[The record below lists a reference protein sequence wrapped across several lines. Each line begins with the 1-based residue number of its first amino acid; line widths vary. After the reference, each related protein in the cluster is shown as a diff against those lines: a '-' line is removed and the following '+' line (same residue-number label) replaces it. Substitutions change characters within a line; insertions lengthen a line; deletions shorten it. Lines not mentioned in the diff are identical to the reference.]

1 MSHHIVELKDVYF
14 RYPDGTE
21 ALKGIS
27 FKVFHG
33 ESVGIAGANG
43 TGKTT
48 LLMNL
53 SGHLLPTKGEV
64 SIGDMPLSKKTRQEV
79 RKKVGFVFQRPDD
92 QLFMPTVY
100 EDVAFG
106 PINLGLTPEKV
117 DERVRSTLEI
127 VGCLH
132 LINRPPHRISEGQK
146 SAVAIATVMAMNPD
160 ILVMDEPAS
169 NLDPKS
175 RRQLINLLK
184 EFKHTKIIATH
195 DLDLILDVCE
205 RCIVIKDG
213 MIMAD
218 GPAEE
223 ILLKE
228 VLLEENNL
236 ELPLSRQNV
245 AYKGLNLK
253 ATKAFPG
260 KG

>member
-33 ESVGIAGANG
+33 ESVGITGANG
-43 TGKTT
+43 AGKTT
-48 LLMNL
+48 LLLNL
-53 SGHLLPTKGEV
+53 DGHLLPTKGEI
-64 SIGDMPLSKKTRQEV
+64 SIGEIPLTKKTRQEI
-79 RKKVGFVFQRPDD
+79 RKKVGFLFQRPDD

-100 EDVAFG
+100 DDVAFG
-106 PINLGLTPEKV
+106 PINLGLIPEKV
-117 DERVRSTLEI
+117 DERVKYALEK

-132 LINRPPHRISEGQK
+132 LMRRPPHRLSEGQK
-146 SAVAIATVMAMNPD
+146 RAVAIATVMAMHPD

-184 EFKHTKIIATH
+184 GFKHTKIIASH
-195 DLDLILDVCE
+195 DLDLILDLCE

-213 MIMAD
+213 TVMTD
-218 GPAEE
+218 GSAEAILLNE
-223 ILLKE
+223 TLLKE
-228 VLLEENNL
+228 NSL
-236 ELPLSRQNV
+236 ELPLSRQ
-245 AYKGLNLK
+245 KR
-253 ATKAFPG
+253 
-260 KG
+260 

>member
-1 MSHHIVELKDVYF
+1 MSHHIVESKNVF
-14 RYPDGTE
+14 FHYPDGTE
-21 ALKGIS
+21 VLKDIS
-27 FKVFHG
+27 FRIVHG
-33 ESVGIAGANG
+33 ESVGLIGANG

-53 SGHLLPTKGEV
+53 SGQLLPAKGLISVGEV
-64 SIGDMPLSKKTRQEV
+64 PLNNKTKQEI

-106 PINLGLTPEKV
+106 PVNLGLSSEMV
-117 DERVRSTLEI
+117 DERVKSVLET

-132 LINRPPHRISEGQK
+132 LIHRPPHRLSEGQK

-160 ILVMDEPAS
+160 ILLMDEPAS

-184 EFKHTKIIATH
+184 SFEHTKIIASH
-195 DLDLILDVCE
+195 DLDLILDVCK
-205 RCIVIKDG
+205 RCIVIKEG
-213 MIMAD
+213 KVVAD
-218 GPAEE
+218 GSTDK
-223 ILLKE
+223 ILSDR

-236 ELPLSRQNV
+236 ELPLSLQR
-245 AYKGLNLK
+245 L
-253 ATKAFPG
+253 
-260 KG
+260 

>member
-14 RYPDGTE
+14 HYPDRTE

-27 FKVFHG
+27 FRILHG

-43 TGKTT
+43 AGKTT
-48 LLMNL
+48 LLLNL
-53 SGHLLPTKGEV
+53 NGHLLPTKGEI
-64 SIGDMPLSKKTRQEV
+64 SIGEIPLNKKMRQEI
-79 RKKVGFVFQRPDD
+79 RKKVGFVFQRTDD

-106 PINLGLTPEKV
+106 PVNLGLTQEKV
-117 DERVRSTLEI
+117 DERVRNALEM

-132 LINRPPHRISEGQK
+132 LSSRPPHRLSEGQK
-146 SAVAIATVMAMNPD
+146 RAVAIATVMAMNPD

-184 EFKHTKIIATH
+184 GFKHTKIIASH

-205 RCIVIKDG
+205 RCIIIKEG
-213 MIMAD
+213 KVVAD
-218 GPAEE
+218 GYTEE
-223 ILLKE
+223 ILSNE
-228 VLLEENNL
+228 TLLEENNL
-236 ELPLSRQNV
+236 ELPLSRQ
-245 AYKGLNLK
+245 YLQIKQP
-253 ATKAFPG
+253 F
-260 KG
+260 

>member
-33 ESVGIAGANG
+33 DSVGITGANG
-43 TGKTT
+43 AGKTT
-48 LLMNL
+48 LLLNL
-53 SGHLLPTKGEV
+53 NGHLLPTGGEI
-64 SIGDMPLSKKTRQEV
+64 SIGEIPLTKKTRQEI
-79 RKKVGFVFQRPDD
+79 RKKVGFLFQRPDD

-117 DERVRSTLEI
+117 DERVKYALEK

-132 LINRPPHRISEGQK
+132 LMRRPPHRLSEGQK
-146 SAVAIATVMAMNPD
+146 RAVTIATVMAMNPD

-184 EFKHTKIIATH
+184 SFKHTKIIASH
-195 DLDLILDVCE
+195 DLDLILDLCE

-213 MIMAD
+213 TIVAD

-223 ILLKE
+223 ILLNE

-236 ELPLSRQNV
+236 ELPLSRQRWGNV
-245 AYKGLNLK
+245 K
-253 ATKAFPG
+253 AV
-260 KG
+260 